1 LRLKKAPVNNEYMG
15 LKETAQVI
23 WALSRMKFIKN
34 KYITFYNN
42 EERNNWENIGLMM
55 LIRDVLVYSCTA
67 SWNAICTVM

>member
-1 LRLKKAPVNNEYMG
+1 MG

-55 LIRDVLVYSCTA
+55 LIRDVLV
-67 SWNAICTVM
+67 